1 MANILVV
8 DDDPDIG
15 TMLRMML
22 EFKGYNVKLVNRA
35 GQTFDV
41 LRQHEID
48 LVILDML
55 IAGDNGTDVCASIR
69 SNKESANLPVMMISA
84 LPDARQSC
92 LEAGANEF
100 LSKPFEMQDLLAKV
114 NGLVNNN
121 GAGAAKENKTL
132 YD

>member
-15 TMLRMML
+15 TMLKMML
-22 EFKGYNVKLVNRA
+22 EFKGYGVTLVNRA
-35 GQTFDV
+35 EKTHEV
-41 LRQHEID
+41 LQNGSID

-69 SNKESANLPVMMISA
+69 NNNATSGLPVMMISA

-92 LEAGANEF
+92 IQAGANEF
-100 LSKPFEMQDLLAKV
+100 ISKPFEMQDLLSKV
-114 NGLVNNN
+114 QQLINGKQHVT
-121 GAGAAKENKTL
+121 GSAVV
-132 YD
+132 